1 LPHRSA
7 HLCPARRVS
16 AAPSLASQYGFA

>member
-7 HLCPARRVS
+7 PLCPARRVS